1 MATSDWSSMMY
12 DDGSGNARREQ
23 FIQHSPGFL
32 NDKRFDDYK
41 VRRRIIMDSWFED
54 RLKQMPVK
62 TSRGTEAI

>member
-32 NDKRFDDYK
+32 NDKRFDDY
-41 VRRRIIMDSWFED
+41 MDSWFED